1 MTVRKAVILAAGF
14 GTRFLPQTKAVPKEM
29 LPLIDRP
36 VIQYI
41 VEEAVAAG
49 MDQVIMVTALN
60 KHVIEDYFD
69 KDELLEDLLEAK
81 GDERRLAEVRRL
93 STMADIIVVRQK
105 GRAGNGHAVLAARS
119 VIGDEPFAI
128 FFPDDVIISEPPAI
142 GQLVSIFERVG
153 NTVLAV
159 QEVPREEVV
168 NYGVIEPETV
178 EPRLHKVHRIIEKP
192 SLDEAPSNLTTV
204 GRFVVTPHLIDVLD
218 RTPAGRSGEVWL
230 MDAFDRLI
238 RDEPV
243 YAYQYEG
250 ERFDCGQPLGLL
262 KASLRL
268 ASERP
273 DLGPALR
280 DYIRSLAVPT

>member
-29 LPLIDRP
+29 LPIIDRP

-49 MDQVIMVTALN
+49 ITQIIMVTALD

-69 KDELLEDLLEAK
+69 KDETLEDLLAAK
-81 GDERRLAEVRRL
+81 GDDRRLAEVRRL
-93 STMADIIVVRQK
+93 ASMAEIVSVRQK

-119 VIGDEPFAI
+119 VIGNEPFAI
-128 FFPDDVIISEPPAI
+128 FFPDDVIVSDPPAI
-142 GQLVSIFERVG
+142 GQLVSVFERVG
-153 NTVLAV
+153 GTVLAV

-168 NYGVIEPETV
+168 NYGVIEPEIV
-178 EPRLHKVHRIIEKP
+178 EPGLHKVRRIIEKP
-192 SLDEAPSNLTTV
+192 SLEEAPSNLTTV
-204 GRFVVTPHLIDVLD
+204 GRFVVTPHLLDVLD
-218 RTPAGRSGEVWL
+218 QTPAGRAGEIWL

-238 RDEPV
+238 RDEAV

-250 ERFDCGQPLGLL
+250 ERFDCGQPFGLL
-262 KASLRL
+262 KASLFL
-268 ASERP
+268 ALRNES
-273 DLGPALR
+273 LGPEVR
-280 DYIRSLAVPT
+280 EYVRSLNLI